1 MASNSIK
8 PSSALVV
15 YTPPMSF
22 SSRAKAY
29 LHRVHDFFME
39 KSFQTQVADYQK
51 FQCYWNG
58 KIIALIGG
66 SSAGKST
73 IISAL
78 RDLDRGMVEE
88 GPDITGARFI
98 YEYMEQHYEQFGVT
112 REDWEQLH
120 AVLVPKKNENWHI
133 HDAVEIG
140 ESLPNEAFKKGTL
153 IVDRKRALKTAEA
166 FQKPVLK
173 VLESTGS
180 LIGQIVLDRSVRHSK
195 KGTNVV
201 FDILDDEGVSSLPIA
216 QQTQIKAVLV
226 YCPFD
231 KLTER
236 LAERNR
242 KALSGETE
250 LNEIRAGT
258 FPFIQYAELIRPK
271 QPNDSE
277 SDVIDKVTK
286 RAAIDTFE
294 KNFDAGI
301 EVLRKTPNGLENQ
314 QRMEKE
320 ESLASR
326 RIREKEKFLMAF
338 GFTESDPLE
347 KSLEFVPRKEYDQ
360 LIDTSNPALG
370 FSPIERGNAAAM
382 RILNS

>member
-1 MASNSIK
+1 MTSNSVK

-22 SSRAKAY
+22 SNRAKLY
-29 LHRVHDFFME
+29 LHRAHEFFME
-39 KSFQTQVADYQK
+39 KSFQAQICDYQR
-51 FQCYWNG
+51 FGSYWNG
-58 KIIALIGG
+58 KVIALMGG

-73 IISAL
+73 IVSGL
-78 RDLDRGMVEE
+78 RDLERGMVEE

-98 YEYMEQHYEQFGVT
+98 YEYMQQHHEQFGVSK
-112 REDWEQLH
+112 EDWDHLH
-120 AVLVPKKNENWHI
+120 AVLVPKEENWHI
-133 HDAVEIG
+133 HDAVMRG
-140 ESLPNEAFKKGTL
+140 ESLPDEAFKKGTS
-153 IVDRKRALKTAEA
+153 IVDRKRVFKTAEA
-166 FQKPVLK
+166 LQKPVLK
-173 VLESTGS
+173 VVESTGS
-180 LIGQIVLDRSVRHSK
+180 LQSQIVLDRAHCHSK
-195 KGTNVV
+195 KGSNVV
-201 FDILDDEGVSSLPIA
+201 FDILDVDEVRSHPIA
-216 QQTQIKAVLV
+216 RQTQMKAVLV

-242 KALSGETE
+242 KALSGEIG
-250 LNEIRAGT
+250 LNEVRAGT

-271 QPNDSE
+271 ESTDSE
-277 SDVIDKVTK
+277 SAVIDRVTK
-286 RAAIDTFE
+286 RAAIDAFE

-301 EVLRKTPNGLENQ
+301 EVLRKTPNGLEEL

-326 RIREKEKFLMAF
+326 RTREKGEFLIAF

-347 KSLEFVPRKEYDQ
+347 KSLEFVPEKEYDQ
-360 LIDTSNPALG
+360 LIDTSSPALG
-370 FSPIERGNAAAM
+370 ASPIERGNAAAM